1 MSGNNELLFCF
12 EKMCRIPG
20 IFGPI
25 EAMIGSI
32 LVYWYRLVILVR
44 FMHAKEVIFFAW
56 LPNLD
61 LGSLKS
67 TVLTLKIYRRTS
79 KIEKVPILSSNCES
93 IKLSY

>member
-67 TVLTLKIYRRTS
+67 PEKYRF
-79 KIEKVPILSSNCES
+79 ILEDIQKN
-93 IKLSY
+93 IKD